1 MCICIFNT
9 SWVVKR
15 WWGWELLLT
24 YWQDCFSLVLLVFKH
39 NGNNLSA
46 LHNCFGQIGVWRG
59 VSTKQEKFSV
69 PALWLV
75 PGPAMQT
82 WLYMLP
88 AYLGGQLITKPSWC
102 GDTIFSSNGFSCCT
116 CNTCS
121 SLAVLLEWACT
132 PAYQPVILLLSVTL
146 YWSLLSVSPS
156 QSCISKILPYGQQW
170 DGNPWTLDLLSALKT
185 CIFLSASFFWKYC
198 VYFYLLLNVSKEQST
213 PVKLLLLYD
222 IHSIFL

>member
-69 PALWLV
+69 PTLRLV
-75 PGPAMQT
+75 SGPAAQT
-82 WLYMLP
+82 RLYMLP
-88 AYLGGQLITKPSWC
+88 ACLGGQLITKRSWC
-102 GDTIFSSNGFSCCT
+102 GDTIFSSDGFSCCT

-146 YWSLLSVSPS
+146 LVSTVCTTKSKLYIKDITIWAAVRWQFLDFRPAVCPKDLHISV
-156 QSCISKILPYGQQW
+156 CILFFGSIVYISICC
-170 DGNPWTLDLLSALKT
+170 WTYLENKAL
-185 CIFLSASFFWKYC
+185 
-198 VYFYLLLNVSKEQST
+198 Q
-213 PVKLLLLYD
+213 
-222 IHSIFL
+222 

>member
-1 MCICIFNT
+1 M
-9 SWVVKR
+9 
-15 WWGWELLLT
+15 
-24 YWQDCFSLVLLVFKH
+24 FKH

-46 LHNCFGQIGVWRG
+46 LHNCFRQTGVWRW

-69 PALWLV
+69 LTLQLV
-75 PGPAMQT
+75 SGPAMQT
-82 WLYMLP
+82 QFYTLP
-88 AYLGGQLITKPSWC
+88 AHLDRRLIAKWSWC
-102 GDTIFSSNGFSCCT
+102 GDIIFSSDGFSCCI
-116 CNTCS
+116 CNACS

-132 PAYQPVILLLSVTL
+132 PAYQPVVLLLSVTL
-146 YWSLLSVSPS
+146 YWSLLSVPPS
-156 QSCISKILPYGQQW
+156 QSCISKILPCGQQW
-170 DGNPWTLDLLSALKT
+170 DGNPWTPDLLSALKT